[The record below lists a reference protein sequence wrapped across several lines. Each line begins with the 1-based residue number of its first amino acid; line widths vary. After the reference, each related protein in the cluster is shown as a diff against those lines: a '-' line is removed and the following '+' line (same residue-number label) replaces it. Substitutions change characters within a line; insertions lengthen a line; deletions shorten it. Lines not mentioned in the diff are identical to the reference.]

1 MAGYFYYPLML
12 LKQLYVLRKDKT
24 LCFADT
30 GWKLT
35 LPKKFEILS
44 EKQIVRRSKKTEKVL
59 DMILERKV
67 QYPKRALFFTA
78 HYQIRNTIS
87 CSIAML
93 NELPENDWNDQNE
106 DLFNN
111 LQKLYKYRYR
121 EFALVTIQTE
131 RGARQKDNV
140 VFTTRDIFA
149 ATPTRELYR
158 ARLYSTVYKN
168 FGILVTMAFSDE
180 NIGEEMLEILRKSTF
195 E

>member
-1 MAGYFYYPLML
+1 MAGYFHYPLIL
-12 LKQLYVLRKDKT
+12 FKQLFRFGKDKT

-44 EKQIVRRSKKTEKVL
+44 EKQIAKRSKKTEKVL

-67 QYPKRALFFTA
+67 QYPKRHLFFTA
-78 HYQIRNTIS
+78 HYQVRNTIS
-87 CSIAML
+87 CSIAKL
-93 NELPENDWNDQNE
+93 NELPEHEWKDQND

-111 LQKLYKYRYR
+111 LQKLYQYRYR
-121 EFALVTIQTE
+121 QFAHVTIHTE
-131 RGARQKDNV
+131 SGVRQKDNII
-140 VFTTRDIFA
+140 FATREIFA

-168 FGILVTMAFSDE
+168 FGILVTMAFADE
-180 NIGEEMLEILRKSTF
+180 KIGEEMLDILRSSTF